1 MRRLIKRLALEKCR
15 DTKIGTALS
24 RGISGGQA
32 KRVNIGIA
40 LVTDPK
46 ILFLDEPT
54 SGLDSATS
62 NEVRSD
68 LKSVKVLNRVIQVIR
83 VVKLLA
89 TDDNVTICA
98 TIHSPSMKAF
108 RMFDRVMMLVKGQ
121 VAFFGKRG
129 TVQFCFHQ
137 VQSFLHRAS
146 IAILRDFGTAFW
158 L

>member
-1 MRRLIKRLALEKCR
+1 MRRLVKKLALEKCR

-62 NEVRSD
+62 NEVTREGG
-68 LKSVKVLNRVIQVIR
+68 IR
-83 VVKLLA
+83 VH
-89 TDDNVTICA
+89 N
-98 TIHSPSMKAF
+98 
-108 RMFDRVMMLVKGQ
+108 
-121 VAFFGKRG
+121 
-129 TVQFCFHQ
+129 
-137 VQSFLHRAS
+137 
-146 IAILRDFGTAFW
+146 
-158 L
+158 